1 MKLLVVLSRFPY
13 PLEKGDKL
21 RAYNQIRMLSQH
33 FDVYLFA
40 LTDKALR
47 SSDIDALKV
56 FCKEIHTEKINIWSK
71 MANVF
76 SFWLKGLPIQC
87 GYFFRKRAFRGLQSF
102 VQKIQPDKIY
112 CQLVRTAEYVK
123 SFPLNKTIDYQDV
136 LSKGMFRRYQKAPF
150 YAKPFFKLEY
160 KRLLNYEA
168 QSFSCFNHHTI
179 ITTMDRD
186 LMPIKEKEKIV
197 IVRNGVDLSKFKY
210 EAQLKEFDLI
220 FTGNMAYAPNIDAAE
235 YLVNQIL
242 PKIKTKFPRVSLV
255 LCGANPSMRV
265 LALRSPNV
273 FVTGWV
279 DSMTDYYAKSKIFIA
294 PMRLGTGLQNK
305 LLEAMAVQLPCIT
318 SALAGKPLVEVES
331 NNAVMICDTADE
343 FAEAACKILTDSESY
358 QQLALNGYRYVCD
371 NYNWEGATQPL
382 ISILSE

>member
-1 MKLLVVLSRFPY
+1 
-13 PLEKGDKL
+13 
-21 RAYNQIRMLSQH
+21 
-33 FDVYLFA
+33 
-40 LTDKALR
+40 
-47 SSDIDALKV
+47 
-56 FCKEIHTEKINIWSK
+56 
-71 MANVF
+71 
-76 SFWLKGLPIQC
+76 
-87 GYFFRKRAFRGLQSF
+87 
-102 VQKIQPDKIY
+102 
-112 CQLVRTAEYVK
+112 
-123 SFPLNKTIDYQDV
+123 
-136 LSKGMFRRYQKAPF
+136 
-150 YAKPFFKLEY
+150 
-160 KRLLNYEA
+160 
-168 QSFSCFNHHTI
+168 
-179 ITTMDRD
+179 MDRD